1 LHSIASRQNSE
12 ATKTALLKDLVLG
25 SCEYFLGCAR
35 STVLLKS
42 AENLVRVM
50 QVLSTFAPNEVEPRR
65 KIGAWNLFI
74 KLTIHFLALLR
85 MYITSN
91 N

>member
-1 LHSIASRQNSE
+1 LNIIASRQNSE
-12 ATKTALLKDLVLG
+12 ANRTALIKDLVLG

-35 STVLLKS
+35 STVLLTS

-65 KIGAWNLFI
+65 KIGVWNLFI
-74 KLTIHFLALLR
+74 KLNVSIF
-85 MYITSN
+85 
-91 N
+91 